1 MLKRTL
7 LVAAAM
13 AGALTLSA
21 CEEESTAEEIS
32 ETVQEQ
38 VEKTAQD
45 LENQGEA
52 LEDTAREPL
61 DGNSLPDTTGNA
73 Q

>member
-38 VEKTAQD
+38 VEKTAQE

-52 LEDTAREPL
+52 LEDTARETL
-61 DGNSLPDTTGNA
+61 DGSSLPDTAGDS

>member
-52 LEDTAREPL
+52 LEDTARETL